1 MINMDDKFL
10 KRLYIEETLKTRKY
24 MGFRLDIALVKS
36 IITMIIL
43 TVLYLYTNDLIF
55 SIIVGLQVFLILT
68 LLNKMTIDK
77 KIKVGKVKLSQR
89 IKKEKFKKKIFYS
102 DYNEFENFIMFYLN
116 QYRYKDIQKIRE
128 YCYSAVKNGETV
140 YVHLLKF
147 YEDTCIEK
155 IDIRNL
161 LTILINEKI
170 NKSIII
176 TINELSEDAKEL
188 LERFKSTISV
198 ELINYDDLYS
208 FADNY
213 SLLSEAYEYKDIE
226 NLDKKIHKKTSDII
240 SNIFIN
246 RKVIIYL
253 IAAALFYA
261 MHRFILQNQLGLYIS
276 YYFIIL
282 SVINIIYNLYKSYA
296 KKKIENK

>member
-24 MGFRLDIALVKS
+24 MGFRLDIALVKT
-36 IITMIIL
+36 ILTMIVL
-43 TVLYLYTNDLIF
+43 TALYLYTNDLIF
-55 SIIVGLQVFLILT
+55 SIIIGLQLFLILT
-68 LLNKMTIDK
+68 LLNKVTIDK
-77 KIKVGKVKLSQR
+77 KIKIGKEKLSQR

-102 DYNEFENFIMFYLN
+102 DYNEFENFIMLYLN
-116 QYRYKDIQKIRE
+116 QYRYKDIRKIKE

-140 YVHLLKF
+140 YVYLMKF

-161 LTILINEKI
+161 LTMLIDERAKN
-170 NKSIII
+170 SIVI
-176 TINELSEDAKEL
+176 TLNDLSEEAKEMF
-188 LERFKSTISV
+188 EKYKDKISV
-198 ELINYDDLYS
+198 ELINLDDLYS
-208 FADNY
+208 FADKN

-226 NLDKKIHKKTSDII
+226 NLDKKVHKKTSDII
-240 SNIFIN
+240 GNIFIN
-246 RKVIIYL
+246 KKVIIYL
-253 IAAALFYA
+253 LAAVLFYA
-261 MHRFILQNQLGLYIS
+261 MHRIVFQSQMGLYIS

-282 SVINIIYNLYKSYA
+282 SAINIAYNLYKSFS

>member
-36 IITMIIL
+36 IITMVIL
-43 TVLYLYTNDLIF
+43 TILYLYTNDLIF
-55 SIIVGLQVFLILT
+55 SIILGLQVFLILT

-77 KIKVGKVKLSQR
+77 KIKIGKEKLSQR
-89 IKKEKFKKKIFYS
+89 IKKEKFKKKVYYS
-102 DYNEFENFIMFYLN
+102 DYAEFENFIMLYLN

-128 YCYSAVKNGETV
+128 YSYGAVKNGETV
-140 YVHLLKF
+140 YVYLIKF
-147 YEDTCIEK
+147 YEGTCVEK

-161 LTILINEKI
+161 LTVLINEKI
-170 NKSIII
+170 KKSIVI
-176 TINELSEDAKEL
+176 TTNELSDDAKEMF
-188 LERFKSTISV
+188 EKFKSKINI
-198 ELINYDDLYS
+198 ELINFDDLYN
-208 FADNY
+208 FADKN

-226 NLDKKIHKKTSDII
+226 NLDRKIHKKTSDII
-240 SNIFIN
+240 GNIFIN
-246 RKVIIYL
+246 KKIIIYL
-253 IAAALFYA
+253 LASVLFYV
-261 MHRFILQNQLGLYIS
+261 MHRFVLQNQLGLYIS

-282 SVINIIYNLYKSYA
+282 ASINIVYNLYKSYA

>member
-36 IITMIIL
+36 IITMVIL
-43 TVLYLYTNDLIF
+43 TILYLYTNDLIF

-77 KIKVGKVKLSQR
+77 KIKIGKEKLSQR
-89 IKKEKFKKKIFYS
+89 IKKEKFKKKVYYS
-102 DYNEFENFIMFYLN
+102 DYAEFENFIMLYLN
-116 QYRYKDIQKIRE
+116 QYRYKDIQKIKE
-128 YCYSAVKNGETV
+128 YSYSAVKNGETV
-140 YVHLLKF
+140 YVYLIKF
-147 YEDTCIEK
+147 YEGTCVEK

-161 LTILINEKI
+161 LTVIINEKI
-170 NKSIII
+170 KKSIVI
-176 TINELSEDAKEL
+176 TMNELSDDAKEMF
-188 LERFKSTISV
+188 ERFKNKINI
-198 ELINYDDLYS
+198 ELISFDDLYN
-208 FADNY
+208 FADKN

-240 SNIFIN
+240 GNIFIN
-246 RKVIIYL
+246 KKTIIYL
-253 IAAALFYA
+253 LASVLFYA

-282 SVINIIYNLYKSYA
+282 ASINIVYNLYKSYA